1 MTLFWII
8 CALLLA
14 VALLFVVLP
23 LWRSAWKGHQVQRDA
38 VNLDIFRDQIAEM
51 DADLRYGLLTPEMH
65 EQGKRELQARLLQ
78 EVNANDGNA
87 GHPPHNPD
95 KTKVIGLAIFLFL
108 ASVGVYWMTGNPDA
122 VLPQAGGYMA
132 AGYGTVNSEAALKDL
147 RDKLAKNAQDA
158 DSLLLLAR
166 SYAEMERYADAARAY
181 DKLTQLEPNEA
192 ELWAEFADALA
203 MASGQSLAGHPTLL
217 LDKALKLD
225 PKNPKALAL
234 SGSAAMGRGDFPAAI
249 RYWESVLKMVPKD
262 SEDAKMIVGGI
273 QQARDLIAQGKGGKP
288 MTAQHAPMAEGKK
301 PLTAGSE
308 RITGSVTLS
317 AALAGKARPN
327 DNLFVLARAVN
338 GPKVPLAV
346 VRAQVKD
353 LPLKFTLDDSLAMT
367 PQMKLSSFDEVVVI
381 ARVSRS
387 GDAIAQPGDFQGMSA
402 AIKPGS
408 SGVRFSI
415 DNVIK

>member
-8 CALLLA
+8 CTLLLA

-23 LWRSAWKGHQVQRDA
+23 LWRSTGKGNQVQRNTI
-38 VNLDIFRDQIAEM
+38 NLDIFRDQIAEM
-51 DADLRYGLLTPEMH
+51 DADLRNGLLTPEMH

-78 EVNANDGNA
+78 EVSATDRNDG
-87 GHPPHNPD
+87 PPLHNPD
-95 KTKVIGLAIFLFL
+95 KSWAIGLAIFLLL
-108 ASVGVYWMTGNPDA
+108 ASVGVYWKTGEPDA
-122 VLPQAGGYMA
+122 VLPQAGGYRA
-132 AGYGTVNSEAALKDL
+132 AGYGTVNSEAALKEL
-147 RDKLAKNAQDA
+147 RDKLAKNPQDA

-166 SYAEMERYADAARAY
+166 SYAELERYADAAKAY

-225 PKNPKALAL
+225 PDNPKALAL
-234 SGSAAMGRGDFPAAI
+234 SGSAAMERGDFTATI
-249 RYWESVLKMVPKD
+249 RYWEKVLKMVPKD
-262 SEDAKMIVGGI
+262 SEDAKMISGGI
-273 QQARDLIAQGKGGKP
+273 QRARDLIAQGKGGKA
-288 MTAQHAPMAEGKK
+288 MAAQRAPMAEEKK
-301 PLTAGSE
+301 SPAAGSE
-308 RITGSVTLS
+308 RITGTVTLS
-317 AALAGKARPN
+317 SALAGKTRPN
-327 DNLFVLARAVN
+327 DNLYVLARAVN

-346 VRAQVKD
+346 LRLQVKD
-353 LPLKFTLDDSLAMT
+353 LPLQFTLDDSMAMS
-367 PQMKLSSFDEVVVI
+367 PQMKLSSFDQVVVI

-387 GDAIAQPGDFQGMSA
+387 GDALAQPGDFQGMSA

-408 SGVRFSI
+408 SGVKLSI